1 MNLKQ
6 YTILKAATNVI
17 SGFSM
22 VTLICLGVAYLSF
35 KNAFVFQDITIE
47 IVNNPITQEKDI
59 DFFMIGSKKFECNS
73 TAVYGVAYNE
83 TNSKRIVLDRFTKQ
97 YIRNTRPGIVVP
109 NSWSLAAPSD
119 LTPGNWRV
127 SMTGEFECNYLIFTQ
142 YKSQTFDNILLVIK

>member
-6 YTILKAATNVI
+6 YTMLKAATNII

-59 DFFMIGSKKFECNS
+59 DFYMIGQKSSNV
-73 TAVYGVAYNE
+73 TAPQ
-83 TNSKRIVLDRFTKQ
+83 FT
-97 YIRNTRPGIVVP
+97 V
-109 NSWSLAAPSD
+109 
-119 LTPGNWRV
+119 
-127 SMTGEFECNYLIFTQ
+127 
-142 YKSQTFDNILLVIK
+142 